1 MPAIATSRFG
11 EVQVDDD
18 EIVTFPDGIVGFAM
32 TTEVVLLPVDQDG
45 LFFWL
50 QDAKNPD
57 VAFLAVTP
65 WPLFPDYEPVLEA
78 SDQELLSLDDAAEAI
93 VFCLVS
99 GHGEPRQ
106 FTANL
111 LGPVVI
117 NERNRT
123 GRQVILHA
131 DLPTQAELPQLA

>member
-50 QDAKNPD
+50 QDADHDD
-57 VAFLAVTP
+57 VARL
-65 WPLFPDYEPVLEA
+65 VL
-78 SDQELLSLDDAAEAI
+78 S
-93 VFCLVS
+93 
-99 GHGEPRQ
+99 
-106 FTANL
+106 
-111 LGPVVI
+111 
-117 NERNRT
+117 
-123 GRQVILHA
+123 
-131 DLPTQAELPQLA
+131 